1 MALPTIDFVAPSI
14 RAALASLQADFP
26 AQVALFNAEA
36 ANTVDIEAPQTYK
49 FGIVEPHAAF
59 PFPQVEVAA
68 VEGSFGQWALERVE
82 VDHDPR
88 VNVVIWLQGVTGETD
103 KEYERALGM
112 IRCAIEIL
120 SRPDA
125 FGPEV
130 EISNEQGIY
139 WRLSELIPLEM
150 DDVERE
156 VRKWL
161 VPAFLQ
167 FRLEKVEHFT

>member
-1 MALPTIDFVAPSI
+1 MAVPSIDFVAPTI
-14 RAALASLQADFP
+14 RAALASLQANM
-26 AQVALFNAEA
+26 AGQVALFNAEG
-36 ANTVDIEAPQTYK
+36 ANTVQLTAPQTYK

-59 PFPQVEVAA
+59 PFPQVEAAA
-68 VEGSFGQWALERVE
+68 VEGSFGQWGLARVE

-103 KEYERALGM
+103 KEYERMLGM
-112 IRCAIEIL
+112 LRCAIEIL

-150 DDVERE
+150 DAPERE

-161 VPAFLQ
+161 IPGFLQ